1 MTMLSKLVS
10 WSGYASILGG
20 LLFGV
25 AVVLHPLRD
34 GMSIFNSGVAYGAI
48 HNLGVFGLMFQ
59 LFGLIGLYIREAD
72 TMGQRGLNSFVVV
85 FFGQVLYICLLV
97 VDGLRNPLL
106 AKYAPATVHTFADND
121 PNLLTIVLLA
131 LLLFFLG
138 YIVFGSSLLSAK
150 TLPRLGSLLIT
161 IGAPIYIIGGINIFI
176 IGPASPIISM
186 IEIAGAIPLA
196 YGYILLGL
204 KLRSGVNMYAGQ
216 TSYSS

>member
-1 MTMLSKLVS
+1 MLSKLVS

-25 AVVLHPLRD
+25 AVVLHSLRD

-150 TLPRLGSLLIT
+150 ALPRLGSLLIT